1 MIKKQEGKQWI
12 ANMNMGY
19 KDGVTC
25 LKCGLKLGVQEY
37 HDFLQQKEVKEP
49 KKPSSR
55 RKGAK

>member
-1 MIKKQEGKQWI
+1 MDCKHEF
-12 ANMNMGY
+12 MGY

-37 HDFLQQKEVKEP
+37 RDFLQQEEVKEP
-49 KKPSSR
+49 KKKPST